1 MHTVT
6 MEIEQEVWGNLSNS
20 SYIADDLE
28 WPPEVIVGFS
38 GSTSKNYSIGTAK
51 LTIYEIQ
58 NSNYNR

>member
-28 WPPEVIVGFS
+28 
-38 GSTSKNYSIGTAK
+38 
-51 LTIYEIQ
+51 
-58 NSNYNR
+58 